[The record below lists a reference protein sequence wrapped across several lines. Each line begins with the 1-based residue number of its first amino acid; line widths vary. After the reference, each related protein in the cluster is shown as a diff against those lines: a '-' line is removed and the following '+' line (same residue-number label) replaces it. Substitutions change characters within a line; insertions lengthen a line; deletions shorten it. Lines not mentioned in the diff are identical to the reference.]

1 MNGGR
6 LLGVLWLAIAMLAA
20 ACGGSTATV
29 SEDPVEA
36 ETSTTEAE
44 STTTTSTTEAPTTTT
59 EAPTTTTTEAP
70 TTTTTEAASGYVFED
85 TVRLLD
91 AGAEPRRELRFV
103 IPDGTELLDI
113 RQTQALDQTFDN
125 QVITAGNSVTI
136 DSTSELSATNADGFI
151 AIDSTLVSMN
161 LVESS
166 DPATADAT
174 DAALQAGV
182 GIVTKSVMDD
192 RGLIGLSDF
201 AGADG
206 FTDDLLEAT
215 AQISNPLP
223 LEAVGVGAM
232 WETINEFELFGIVI
246 EQVSITTVTSI
257 DGDIVTLTSETSQI
271 VEQGAV
277 GVVDGQ
283 RITFELWETSG
294 TATTT
299 LDLTRLTPV
308 SATSS
313 VVTSQILDFGNGVLD
328 QLTTID
334 MEMSGR
340 TA

>member
-6 LLGVLWLAIAMLAA
+6 FLGVVCLTLALLAA
-20 ACGGSTATV
+20 ACGGSTATAD
-29 SEDPVEA
+29 EDLVEA

-44 STTTTSTTEAPTTTT
+44 PTTTTSTTTT

-70 TTTTTEAASGYVFED
+70 TTTTTEAATGYVFED

-136 DSTSELSATNADGFI
+136 DSTSELSATNADGVI
-151 AIDSTLVSMN
+151 AIDSTLLSMN

-166 DPATADAT
+166 DPTTADAT

-206 FTDDLLEAT
+206 FTDELLEAT

-223 LEAVGVGAM
+223 AEAVGVGAM

-257 DGDIVTLTSETSQI
+257 EGDIVTLTSETSQI

-283 RITFELWETSG
+283 QITFELWETSG

-334 MEMSGR
+334 MELSGR